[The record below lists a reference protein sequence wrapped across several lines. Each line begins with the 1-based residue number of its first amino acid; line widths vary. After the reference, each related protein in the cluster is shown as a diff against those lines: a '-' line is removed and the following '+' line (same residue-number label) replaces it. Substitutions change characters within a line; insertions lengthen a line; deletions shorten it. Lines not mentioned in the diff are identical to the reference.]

1 MGVAEALG
9 WWSACRSSHYSPS
22 ACPCPAAWAA
32 STPPPLQLDNLQT
45 STTQLP
51 HTWAWLPAE
60 LHTTPFSS
68 CSGVRRLIL
77 LNAPRT
83 LKERTGCK
91 ERGSEWTG
99 DRQRGQKGLKAP
111 ITMKEGTLNQ
121 ERVERGWEGGAV
133 GTRVPMACSMQQRSH
148 LTGPAGAI
156 SKPQTC
162 CNHAC
167 LQVPTP
173 QQTHAAWRCLV
184 SSAHI
189 EPGFK

>member
-1 MGVAEALG
+1 MAEALG

-32 STPPPLQLDNLQT
+32 STPPPLQLDSLQT
-45 STTQLP
+45 STTQVP

-111 ITMKEGTLNQ
+111 ITMKEGTGCRREWN
-121 ERVERGWEGGAV
+121 EGGKEGQSAR
-133 GTRVPMACSMQQRSH
+133 GYPWHAACAIAKITLNWSCRGHFKAPNMLQSR
-148 LTGPAGAI
+148 LPAGAHATAN
-156 SKPQTC
+156 SC
-162 CNHAC
+162 C
-167 LQVPTP
+167 LEVPSQLCP
-173 QQTHAAWRCLV
+173 H
-184 SSAHI
+184 
-189 EPGFK
+189 